1 MPSPPNS
8 LPSPVQ
14 YNQPLTPLSDNN
26 KNNTSSK
33 HKAYRLRQSPTHSA
47 KFIESKAPMPI
58 EIKRKPMKR
67 KSDPLP
73 QGDENKRQSHEPL
86 KLRLTIAEPAKKK
99 RSKPKVSVA
108 ALEEEEEF
116 FKTFGN
122 KLTKAEA
129 NTIRGTPT
137 ESDIIQFDKA
147 KTEVEVSAMLKI
159 KK

>member
-26 KNNTSSK
+26 NK
-33 HKAYRLRQSPTHSA
+33 HKTYRLRQSPAHSA
-47 KFIESKAPMPI
+47 KFIESKAPVMTL

-67 KSDPLP
+67 KSHPQ
-73 QGDENKRQSHEPL
+73 QGDENNNQPNEPL
-86 KLRLTIAEPAKKK
+86 KLRLTVAEPTKKK
-99 RSKPKVSVA
+99 RGRPKVSVA

-129 NTIRGTPT
+129 DTKRGTPI
-137 ESDIIQFDKA
+137 ESDITQFEKVKA
-147 KTEVEVSAMLKI
+147 KVEASYNT
-159 KK
+159 KKKDFFFY